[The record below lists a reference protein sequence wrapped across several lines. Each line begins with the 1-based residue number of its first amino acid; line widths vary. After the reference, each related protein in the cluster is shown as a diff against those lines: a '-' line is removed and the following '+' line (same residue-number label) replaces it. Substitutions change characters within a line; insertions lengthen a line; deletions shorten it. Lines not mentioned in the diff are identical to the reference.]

1 MARPKKNR
9 EINIVHFSFFD
20 LLFGAFGAFVF
31 LMIMQVLST
40 LNLVDVDIQNLVDET
55 VQEKVALAKELEQYK
70 ETDQLLHDVQ
80 QQYDQILNERKGLIQ
95 ERQQLLDR
103 NGEIAEK
110 MATLEREAGSFSS
123 FKEEAGKKE
132 DLRKGLEGEI
142 EKLNK
147 DKEHLVRENAR
158 LGTRMSLLTE
168 EVTSLQ
174 HFKKVAQKKGSLYKV
189 LEKENKELK
198 EAKARL
204 AGRNSV
210 LEAKSVN
217 LQKKITA
224 LNQFVEKIKKKGN
237 VTKALEEE
245 KKKLEKNLN
254 QTRNRLAALKT
265 TPLKIRTRAIPTTIT
280 EEKVNV
286 ALAAEGGSPPY
297 TWELDGKLPR
307 GLAFNHIAGTISGVA
322 KSAGRFAFRVKITDA
337 RGLSVK
343 TKKDISFSVIKKYE
357 EQENK
362 VSRWFLLMAAISTLL
377 LLYIIWGK
385 YKAKKRWKEMVR
397 KAKDEGKD
405 GIIVPIY

>member
-31 LMIMQVLST
+31 LMIMQVIST

-70 ETDQLLHDVQ
+70 ETNQLLHDLQ
-80 QQYDQILNERKGLIQ
+80 QQYDQILDERKGLIQ
-95 ERQQLLDR
+95 ERQQLLDK

-110 MATLEREAGSFSS
+110 MAALEREVESFSS

-147 DKEHLVRENAR
+147 DKEDLARENAR
-158 LGTRMSLLTE
+158 IETRMSLLTE
-168 EVTSLQ
+168 EVASLQ

-189 LEKENKELK
+189 LEKENEELK
-198 EAKARL
+198 ETKAKL
-204 AGRNSV
+204 AGKNNQ
-210 LEAKSVN
+210 LEAKSAG
-217 LQKKITA
+217 LQKKVNS
-224 LNQFVEKIKKKGN
+224 LNQFVNRMKKKGD

-245 KKKLEKNLN
+245 KKKLEKSLN
-254 QTRNRLAALKT
+254 QIRNRLAALKT

-322 KSAGRFAFRVKITDA
+322 NSAGRFAFKIKVTDA

-343 TKKDISFSVIKKYE
+343 TQKDIVFSVIKKYE
-357 EQENK
+357 EQKKK

-385 YKAKKRWKEMVR
+385 YKAKKRWDKMVLD
-397 KAKDEGKD
+397 AKGRGDD
-405 GIIVPIY
+405 GIVIPI